1 MSKISELLSDEES
14 VRQIAEL
21 ARMFKS
27 GEFNQETVKY
37 ETDENCS
44 TDDGMPDIE
53 QIMKLISLVGTFNS
67 QDKNTEL
74 LLALRPHL
82 REEKQQKLD
91 NALKM
96 LKIIAVYN
104 IAKESGL
111 INNLF

>member
-1 MSKISELLSDEES
+1 MSRISGILSDEES

-21 ARMFKS
+21 VKMFKS
-27 GEFNQETVKY
+27 GEFNEETVDY
-37 ETDENCS
+37 ETNENCS

-53 QIMKLISLVGTFNS
+53 QIMKLMSLVGTFNS

-91 NALKM
+91 HALKM